1 MIDPEL
7 SNFLL
12 SIVSGALIAFWF
24 TACFVWKPMVDQGNK
39 ELEEDKVE
47 ETEREIYEIKYNDEF
62 DKISNEENEITNLTS
77 GLGDDTPNGVIR
89 IDYNPSTKQFEYYS
103 DRRDIPYSILNSLA
117 KYYCIQNNCKFIYK
131 TMRVIDNSSPDSK
144 PDSSDGDNNDMVFVK
159 DVKEKREKNE
169 LNKEMNIFKYK
180 GIENDYKSI
189 VNKGD
194 DSKTYITYSEYKKS
208 L

>member
-7 SNFLL
+7 SNLLL

-47 ETEREIYEIKYNDEF
+47 DTEREIYEIKYNNEF
-62 DKISNEENEITNLTS
+62 DKISNEENEITNLTR
-77 GLGDDTPNGVIR
+77 GIGDYTPNGHIR
-89 IDYNPSTKQFEYYS
+89 IDYNITTKQFEYYS

-131 TMRVIDNSSPDSK
+131 TMRVIENSSPSSNA
-144 PDSSDGDNNDMVFVK
+144 DSSDGDNNDMVFVK
-159 DVKEKREKNE
+159 DVKEKRVKNE

-180 GIENDYKSI
+180 GTEEDCTNSFK
-189 VNKGD
+189 NNT
-194 DSKTYITYSEYKKS
+194 SKTPITYSQYKKS